1 MPPHPVAGSRER
13 GPGLESTRTILYIED
28 NPANY
33 RLVERLLRDE
43 GFEVL
48 HAKDGFEGVQRA
60 IQERD
65 RLELILLDI
74 NLPGMDGYEAATKL
88 KAIQGFDNIPIIAIT
103 VNTLKGDRKRSLSA
117 GCDGYIPKPIDIHSF
132 PERVKEYIQGRRE
145 KVPAA
150 EERFYL
156 REHTR
161 KLVDRLE
168 SSIGQLKLSHEQIC
182 HKDKLASLGE
192 MAASIAHELNNP
204 LSSISFAVQMLL
216 REAPQ
221 AGRQRQSLEL
231 VGRNVER
238 IQRLAEALSSFA
250 RPSETVRHAVDLGR
264 VLDEAVLLSEH
275 EFRSREIQVVRR
287 IQADLP
293 AVWASES
300 QLHHVFLNLLRNA
313 AQAVESRQ
321 TAPGC
326 EADFTGTVQLEAGAE
341 SEGFVW
347 VAVTDNG
354 TGIHTDYQDRL
365 FTPFF
370 TTKPRGQGTGLG
382 LYIVKQI
389 LDDLG
394 GRIAVRSA
402 VDLGTS
408 FRIHL
413 PQAAEAGRRN

>member
-1 MPPHPVAGSRER
+1 M
-13 GPGLESTRTILYIED
+13 ESTRRILYIED

-48 HAKDGFEGVQRA
+48 HARDGFEGVQRA
-60 IQERD
+60 IEERD

-88 KAIQGFDNIPIIAIT
+88 KATPGFEAIPIIAVT
-103 VNTLKGDRKRSLSA
+103 VNALKGDRKRTLAA

-132 PERVKEYIQGRRE
+132 PQRIREYLKGRRE

-150 EERFYL
+150 EERHYL

-168 SSIGQLKLSHEQIC
+168 SSLGQLKLSHEQIR

-204 LSSISFAVQMLL
+204 LSSISFAVQLLL
-216 REAPQ
+216 REAPET
-221 AGRQRQSLEL
+221 GPQRQHMEM

-238 IQRLAEALSSFA
+238 IQRLAEALASFA
-250 RPSETVRHAVDLGR
+250 RPSEATRGFVDLPK

-275 EFRSREIQVVRR
+275 EFRTRGVQVL
-287 IQADLP
+287 QKLP
-293 AVWASES
+293 AGLPSVWASEG

-313 AQAVESRQ
+313 AQAVEERRLSQ
-321 TAPGC
+321 GNG
-326 EADFTGTVQLEAGAE
+326 FLGTVRLDAGHN
-341 SEGFVW
+341 GNGLVW
-347 VAVTDNG
+347 VEVSDNG
-354 TGIHTDYQDRL
+354 AGIHPEYQDRL

-389 LDDLG
+389 LDDVG
-394 GRIAVRSA
+394 GRVELHSA
-402 VDLGTS
+402 VGTGTT
-408 FRIHL
+408 FRIHF
-413 PQAAEAGRRN
+413 PRADASGKMS

>member
-1 MPPHPVAGSRER
+1 M
-13 GPGLESTRTILYIED
+13 ESTRTILYIED

-43 GFEVL
+43 GFQVL

-60 IQERD
+60 IEEREH
-65 RLELILLDI
+65 LELILLDI

-88 KAIQGFDNIPIIAIT
+88 KAIQGFDSIPIIAVT
-103 VNTLKGDRKRSLSA
+103 VNALKGDRKRSLAA

-132 PERVKEYIQGRRE
+132 PQRVKEYIGGRRE

-150 EERFYL
+150 EERYYL

-168 SSIGQLKLSHEQIC
+168 SSLGQLKLSHEQIC

-204 LSSISFAVQMLL
+204 LSSISFAVQLLL
-216 REAPQ
+216 RDVPQ
-221 AGRQRQSLEL
+221 AGRQRQHLEM
-231 VGRNVER
+231 VGRNVGK
-238 IQRLAEALSSFA
+238 IQRLAEALTNFS
-250 RPSETVRHAVDLGR
+250 RPSEAARGFVDVGK
-264 VLDEAVLLSEH
+264 VLDEAALLSEH
-275 EFRSREIQVVRR
+275 EFRSRDIQVMRSFEPE
-287 IQADLP
+287 LP

-313 AQAVESRQ
+313 AQAVEARK
-321 TAPGC
+321 AALADAC
-326 EADFTGTVQLEAGAE
+326 EFCGAVRMEAGHGGN
-341 SEGFVW
+341 GFVW
-347 VAVTDNG
+347 VEVADNG
-354 TGIHTDYQDRL
+354 AGINPEYQNRL

-394 GRIAVRSA
+394 GRVEVRST
-402 VDLGTS
+402 VDLGTT

-413 PQAAEAGRRN
+413 PRAAEAGRPN

>member
-1 MPPHPVAGSRER
+1 M
-13 GPGLESTRTILYIED
+13 ESTRTILYIED

-43 GFEVL
+43 GFQVL

-60 IQERD
+60 IEERD
-65 RLELILLDI
+65 RLDLILLDI

-88 KAIQGFDNIPIIAIT
+88 KAIQGFESIPIIAVT
-103 VNTLKGDRKRSLSA
+103 VNALKGDRKRSLAA

-132 PERVKEYIQGRRE
+132 PQRVREYIRGRRE

-150 EERFYL
+150 EERYYL

-168 SSIGQLKLSHEQIC
+168 SSLGQLKLSHEQIC

-204 LSSISFAVQMLL
+204 LSSISFAVQLLL
-216 REAPQ
+216 RDLPQ
-221 AGRQRQSLEL
+221 AGRQRQNLEM
-231 VGRNVER
+231 VGRNVGK
-238 IQRLAEALSSFA
+238 IQRLAEALTNFS
-250 RPSETVRHAVDLGR
+250 RPSEATRGFVDVGK
-264 VLDEAVLLSEH
+264 VLDEAALLSEH
-275 EFRSREIQVVRR
+275 EFRCRDIEVIRSVQPE
-287 IQADLP
+287 LP
-293 AVWASES
+293 AVFASES

-313 AQAVESRQ
+313 AQAVESRKASL
-321 TAPGC
+321 TD
-326 EADFTGTVQLEAGAE
+326 ETGFRGAVRVEAGHE
-341 SEGFVW
+341 GNGFVR
-347 VAVTDNG
+347 VEVTDNG
-354 TGIHTDYQDRL
+354 AGIHPDYQNRL

-394 GRIAVRSA
+394 GRVEVSST
-402 VDLGTS
+402 VDLGTT

-413 PQAAEAGRRN
+413 PRAAEAGRPH